1 LNRFLEETVSDY
13 CYLRPF
19 DETMQ
24 EAWVQDFVESN
35 CFKFS
40 VVRNPWDRL
49 VSGWRNK
56 IQTQRPVTKK
66 FLQDLDPRAS
76 ETELALYRT
85 DFISF
90 VHALPDSKLASN
102 IHFRPQSAI
111 LQGVKLDFT
120 ARFERYNG
128 DLGVVLDRIGLSDRA
143 ESIPHMNKSWS
154 GMHYSQYY
162 DSKTRDLVSKLFRK
176 DIIRW
181 GYAFV

>member
-1 LNRFLEETVSDY
+1 L
-13 CYLRPF
+13 
-19 DETMQ
+19 
-24 EAWVQDFVESN
+24 
-35 CFKFS
+35 
-40 VVRNPWDRL
+40 
-49 VSGWRNK
+49 
-56 IQTQRPVTKK
+56 
-66 FLQDLDPRAS
+66 LQYLDPRAS

-90 VHALPDSKLASN
+90 VHALPDSKLANN